1 MDLQQRQG
9 RRCLSKDLEDCVCFF
24 MLLDEMPIL
33 KIEKKISLIIEDA
46 TSLRLYQLVRQ
57 VLHLLKNYVFFF
69 CLYLLFVW
77 SEEEVGGM

>member
-1 MDLQQRQG
+1 
-9 RRCLSKDLEDCVCFF
+9 

-57 VLHLLKNYVFFF
+57 VLHLLKNYVFFLPLSVV
-69 CLYLLFVW
+69 CM
-77 SEEEVGGM
+77 E

>member
-24 MLLDEMPIL
+24 MRLDEMPIL

-46 TSLRLYQLVRQ
+46 TSPRLYQLVRQ
-57 VLHLLKNYVFFF
+57 VLHLLKNYVFF
-69 CLYLLFVW
+69 LPLSVVW
-77 SEEEVGGM
+77 SVEEVGGM